1 MPETIKADNRK
12 MQAEKRRR
20 EILDA
25 ALKIFAEQ
33 GYQGATIS
41 QISETAGTSLGLL
54 YHYFPNKK
62 ALMEAVIAENSFLPM
77 LKNILGKPGNQNIQT
92 VLTKLCLEFYR
103 LLENKKALVSVF
115 LREGTSNPTVRQ
127 VWFGM
132 LAQGA
137 LSFKIFL
144 DQYVERGVLKAHSTD
159 ISARSLMSAT
169 VMLYLTNEAFG
180 EGFAKPAEFI
190 TQMVANQLSGIEI
203 RQKE

>member
-1 MPETIKADNRK
+1 MPKAVKAETRK
-12 MQAEKRRR
+12 IQAEKRHQ

-25 ALKIFAEQ
+25 ALRIFAEQ

-41 QISETAGTSLGLL
+41 QISEAAGTSLGLL

-62 ALMEAVIAENSFLPM
+62 ALMESVIAENSFLPL
-77 LKNILGKPGNQNIQT
+77 LKRILGKPGDQNIQT
-92 VLTKLCLEFYR
+92 VLTELCTGFYR
-103 LLENKKALVSVF
+103 LLEEKKELVVVF
-115 LREGTSNPTVRQ
+115 LREGTSNQTVRQ

-137 LSFKIFL
+137 LSIKKFL
-144 DQYVERGVLKAHSTD
+144 DQYVERGVLKTHATD
-159 ISARSLMSAT
+159 VSARSLMSAI

-180 EGFAKPAEFI
+180 DGFAKPAEFI
-190 TQMVANQLSGIEI
+190 TQMVANQLNGIEA